1 MDAPVATAERVEA
14 EPARHTGAVALDPA
28 EHLKAVYRDYPG
40 LRALILRRVR
50 DPDLAADILQDAAVT
65 TLEKLRAGVI
75 AHPDGVGGYLYR
87 VALNHLRN
95 YRRKDRASLS
105 SADALEE
112 LADSDGDPQWNQVGR
127 AQWAQ
132 LARRTL
138 EELRTARDREILAR
152 FYLEDEEKDDIC
164 ASLHL
169 STQHFNRVVF
179 RARNRFRALLEERG
193 FVSLD
198 TVAIVAIVT
207 LVMLEAARGMG
218 LT

>member
-1 MDAPVATAERVEA
+1 MDAPVATAERGEVGTA
-14 EPARHTGAVALDPA
+14 PGTLVAALDPV
-28 EHLKAVYRDYPG
+28 EYLEAVYRDYAG

-50 DPDLAADILQDAAVT
+50 DPELAADILQDAAVT
-65 TLEKLRAGVI
+65 TLEKLRDGEI

-95 YRRKDRASLS
+95 FRRKDRTQLS
-105 SADALEE
+105 SSEALEE
-112 LADSDGDPQWNQVGR
+112 LADGDGDPQWIRVGR

-138 EELRTARDREILAR
+138 EELPTARDREILAR
-152 FYLEDEEKDDIC
+152 FYLLDEGKAEIC
-164 ASLHL
+164 ASLQL

-179 RARNRFRALLEERG
+179 RARNRFRALLEG
-193 FVSLD
+193 HGYVSLD
-198 TVAIVAIVT
+198 SVAFVALIV
-207 LVMLEAARGMG
+207 LEAARGMG